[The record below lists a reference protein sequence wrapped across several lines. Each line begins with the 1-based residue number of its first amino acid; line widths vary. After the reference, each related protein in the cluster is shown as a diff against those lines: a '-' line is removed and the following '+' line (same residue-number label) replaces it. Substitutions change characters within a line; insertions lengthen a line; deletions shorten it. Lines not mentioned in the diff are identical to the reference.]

1 MKPVPEMMKG
11 GELGMDKKFAS
22 LSEVVSEKTLNAV
35 TDMGFT
41 DMMEIQHKSIRP
53 LLDGKYVYTVLCVH
67 VYINYYYSDTHTSAH
82 VHTQIHACTHAH
94 TFIATQFNVIVLH
107 FHPTSY
113 SDYTVRNLVGAA
125 RTVSG

>member
-1 MKPVPEMMKG
+1 MSVCSFLLLTGDETGACTSLEEMMKG

-53 LLDGKYVYTVLCVH
+53 LLDGKYVYIYTAVLCDVKLWE
-67 VYINYYYSDTHTSAH
+67 I
-82 VHTQIHACTHAH
+82 
-94 TFIATQFNVIVLH
+94 
-107 FHPTSY
+107 
-113 SDYTVRNLVGAA
+113 
-125 RTVSG
+125 